1 MRLFT
6 RITALMMILL
16 LAVIGSGA
24 SSALAQDDAGTP
36 EEASVFDDLTQLEG
50 LERAVGRDWEVDY
63 EAIMTGMASPDA
75 DADAEDFAMP
85 TGTMYVSAAILQF
98 DGEDNA
104 EAAFDKARD
113 EFESQS
119 MMEGIELEEIDVDGM
134 SDNTVALG
142 ATQEDETLGNTNT
155 TVILTQEDEYIYLSI
170 GVAVED
176 ESEGTVVDIV
186 NHMKDADAGDGDG
199 EFHDDGTSEGGL
211 WDKLPAAD
219 DEVVGEGLIAT
230 DTQIYPDAGTPEA

>member
-16 LAVIGSGA
+16 LAVVGSGA
-24 SSALAQDDAGTP
+24 SSALAQDNAGTP

-63 EAIMTGMASPDA
+63 EAMMTGMSSPDA

-98 DGEDNA
+98 DGDDNA

-113 EFESQS
+113 EFENQS

-142 ATQEDETLGNTNT
+142 ATQEDDALGKTNT

-219 DEVVGEGLIAT
+219 DEIVGEGLIAS
-230 DTQIYPDAGTPEA
+230 DTQIYPETGTPEA